1 MSALSFAFEGVV
13 AALMVALI
21 VYCIRLERRLAALRQ
36 NDAPIR
42 ALIGELQSAAER
54 AEAAVGHLKAAGLDA
69 ERSLQQAIRTAQ
81 AVEDDLVRRGRM
93 ATASSAARGPAE
105 ATSPAPAVQ
114 PPAVRREARV
124 VPAAGQQ
131 AAKPAAARAAVAR
144 PTVATPAGAVPPA
157 IRPVP
162 APVASPANRSEA
174 ERDLLRAI
182 RFARAEG
189 EA

>member
-1 MSALSFAFEGVV
+1 MSALSFAFEGIV

-36 NDAPIR
+36 DDAPIR
-42 ALIGELQSAAER
+42 ALIGELQAAADR
-54 AEAAVGHLKAAGLDA
+54 AETAVGHLKAAGLDA

-81 AVEDDLVRRGRM
+81 AVEDDLVRRGRIAAAAPAARM
-93 ATASSAARGPAE
+93 SAAESSSP
-105 ATSPAPAVQ
+105 ATSASAPA
-114 PPAVRREARV
+114 ARREARIAATARQ
-124 VPAAGQQ
+124 PAARPEAAAGGMPAKRPASSPPASSTAPQHHGQ
-131 AAKPAAARAAVAR
+131 AA
-144 PTVATPAGAVPPA
+144 
-157 IRPVP
+157 
-162 APVASPANRSEA
+162 SRSDA

>member
-1 MSALSFAFEGVV
+1 MSVLSFIFEGVV

-21 VYCIRLERRLAALRQ
+21 VYCVRLDRRLAALRE

-42 ALIGELQSAAER
+42 ALIEELRAAADR
-54 AEAAVGHLKAAGLDA
+54 AEASVGRLKAAGLDA

-81 AVEDDLVRRGRM
+81 AVEDDLVRRARIPAAAAPAPRPAAAEM
-93 ATASSAARGPAE
+93 TASAVAQ
-105 ATSPAPAVQ
+105 PAP
-114 PPAVRREARV
+114 PATTR
-124 VPAAGQQ
+124 
-131 AAKPAAARAAVAR
+131 PAAARDAAPAATAR
-144 PTVATPAGAVPPA
+144 AAARA
-157 IRPVP
+157 PVP
-162 APVASPANRSEA
+162 AAPPLPASPATRSEA

>member
-1 MSALSFAFEGVV
+1 MSALSFIFEGVV

-21 VYCIRLERRLAALRQ
+21 VYCVRLERRLAALRQ

-54 AEAAVGHLKAAGLDA
+54 AEASVGHLKAAGLDA

-93 ATASSAARGPAE
+93 ATASSAARGAPEAPLSAPPAGQQP
-105 ATSPAPAVQ
+105 AASPAA
-114 PPAVRREARV
+114 RREARV
-124 VPAAGQQ
+124 VAAARQQ
-131 AAKPAAARAAVAR
+131 AAKPAVARPAVAR
-144 PTVATPAGAVPPA
+144 PPAALSPTTPPA
-157 IRPVP
+157 P
-162 APVASPANRSEA
+162 APAAAPPTRSEA